1 MNPTWAVVEWE
12 GLSWK
17 ELVQALGD
25 LTKVLFLG
33 FGIKTTSTKNQ
44 ERSIILDVVQK
55 PEAEVGITKGMLA
68 RPSAGPTYRAAVL
81 FRPAPGWKNA
91 ALENRRAQG
100 PQKASG
106 RRK

>member
-1 MNPTWAVVEWE
+1 MVEWE

-17 ELVQALGD
+17 ELVQVLGD

-44 ERSIILDVVQK
+44 ELSIILDVVQK
-55 PEAEVGITKGMLA
+55 LEAEVGITKGMLA
-68 RPSAGPTYRAAVL
+68 GPSTGPTSRAAVL